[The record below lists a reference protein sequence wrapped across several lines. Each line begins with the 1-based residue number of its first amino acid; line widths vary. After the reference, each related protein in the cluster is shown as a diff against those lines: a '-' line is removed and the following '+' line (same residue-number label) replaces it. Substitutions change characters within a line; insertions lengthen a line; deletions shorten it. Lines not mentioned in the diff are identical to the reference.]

1 MAASNVA
8 IANLAL
14 TKLGDLRILNLTD
27 NTKPA
32 REVNAVFDMT
42 RDYLQRRFSW
52 RFCIKRANL
61 AADTSTPLW
70 DWAYQYQIPTDC
82 MRILQVGQWY
92 PSPDL
97 SDLISTGGQE
107 YVLEGKY
114 ILSNQAGPLKL
125 RYLSRVEDP
134 VQFDAAFDM
143 AFSAYLAYILAE
155 PLTASAEQKQMAY
168 NDYRNAIKDAVIANA
183 IENPPESLADQTWIL
198 ARL

>member
-70 DWAYQYQIPTDC
+70 DWSYQYPVPTDC
-82 MRILQVGQWY
+82 VRILQVGQWY

-125 RYLSRVEDP
+125 RYLSRVTDP
-134 VQFDAAFDM
+134 VEFDPAFDM

-155 PLTASAEQKQMAY
+155 PLTASGEQKQMAY

>member
-32 REVNAVFDMT
+32 REVNAVFDMA

-52 RFCIKRANL
+52 RYCIKRANL
-61 AADTSTPLW
+61 AADSGTPLW
-70 DWAYQYQIPTDC
+70 DWSYQYQIPTDC
-82 MRILQVGQWY
+82 LRILQVGQWY

-125 RYLSRVEDP
+125 RYLSRVTDP
-134 VQFDAAFDM
+134 VQFDTAFDM
-143 AFSAYLAYILAE
+143 AFSAYLAYLVAE
-155 PLTASAEQKQMAY
+155 PLTASAEAKQMAY
-168 NDYRNAIKDAVIANA
+168 QDYRNAVKDAVIANA

>member
-32 REVNAVFDMT
+32 REVNAVFDMA

-52 RFCIKRANL
+52 RYCIKRANL
-61 AADTSTPLW
+61 AADSGTPLW
-70 DWAYQYQIPTDC
+70 DWSYQYQIPTDC
-82 MRILQVGQWY
+82 LRIIQVGQWY

-107 YVLEGKY
+107 YVVEGKY

-125 RYLSRVEDP
+125 RYLSRVTDP
-134 VQFDAAFDM
+134 VQFDTAFDM
-143 AFSAYLAYILAE
+143 AFSAYLAYLVAE
-155 PLTASAEQKQMAY
+155 PLTASAEAKQMAY
-168 NDYRNAIKDAVIANA
+168 QDYRNAVKDAVIANA

>member
-61 AADTSTPLW
+61 AADTRVPLW
-70 DWAYQYQIPTDC
+70 DWAYQYPIPTDC

-92 PSPDL
+92 PSPDM

-125 RYLSRVEDP
+125 RYLSRVTDP

>member
-32 REVNAVFDMT
+32 REVNAVFDMA

-70 DWAYQYQIPTDC
+70 DWSYQYPIPTDC
-82 MRILQVGQWY
+82 LRILQVGQWY

-125 RYLSRVEDP
+125 RYLSRVTDP
-134 VQFDAAFDM
+134 VQFDTAFDM
-143 AFSAYLAYILAE
+143 AFSAYLAYLVAE
-155 PLTASAEQKQMAY
+155 PLTASAESKQMAY
-168 NDYRNAIKDAVIANA
+168 QDYRNAVKDAVIANA

>member
-61 AADTSTPLW
+61 AADTTVPLW
-70 DWAYQYQIPTDC
+70 DWSYQYPIPADC

-92 PSPDL
+92 PSPDM

-125 RYLSRVEDP
+125 RYLSRVTDP

>member
-32 REVNAVFDMT
+32 REVNAVFDMA

-52 RFCIKRANL
+52 RYCIKRANL

-70 DWAYQYQIPTDC
+70 DWSYQYPIPSDC
-82 MRILQVGQWY
+82 LRILQVGQYY
-92 PSPDL
+92 PTPNL
-97 SDLISTGGQE
+97 SDLISSGGQE

-125 RYLSRVEDP
+125 RYLSRVTDP
-134 VQFDAAFDM
+134 VQFDTTFDM
-143 AFSAYLAYILAE
+143 AFSAYLAYLVAE

>member
-32 REVNAVFDMT
+32 REVNAVFDMA

-70 DWAYQYQIPTDC
+70 DWSYQYPIPTDC
-82 MRILQVGQWY
+82 LRILQVGQWY

-125 RYLSRVEDP
+125 RYLSRVTDP
-134 VQFDAAFDM
+134 VHFDTAFDM
-143 AFSAYLAYILAE
+143 AFSAYLAYLVAE

-168 NDYRNAIKDAVIANA
+168 QDYRNAVKDAVIANA